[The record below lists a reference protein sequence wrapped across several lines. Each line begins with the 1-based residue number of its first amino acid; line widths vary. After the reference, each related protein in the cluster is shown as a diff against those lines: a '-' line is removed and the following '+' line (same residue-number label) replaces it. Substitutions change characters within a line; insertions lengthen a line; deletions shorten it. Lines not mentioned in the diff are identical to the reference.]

1 MKKRRSPKSQ
11 LALARAFERSELNS
25 REFSQKVGVH
35 PSTLQRWCQ
44 RLRKGTEPR
53 ALVNEFTDVEVI
65 ETSAVSR
72 QPSVEM
78 ALPFG
83 VTLRFFGVQ

>member
-11 LALARAFERSELNS
+11 MALARSFERSELNCA
-25 REFSQKVGVH
+25 EFSQKVGVH

-44 RLRKGTEPR
+44 RLQQARKPKAVT
-53 ALVNEFTDVEVI
+53 AEFTEVEVLA
-65 ETSAVSR
+65 TPTVSS
-72 QPSVEM
+72 QPSVEVE
-78 ALPFG
+78 LPFG